1 MALSRV
7 FGMSNIAALYAN
19 ALPDLTLAISRG
31 TATTTTSS
39 EADVSTL
46 ESSPTNFI
54 NSDFR
59 NAAKIS
65 REAAN
70 NAISALALL
79 QTVRDA
85 YTRID
90 ALLAA
95 LESLAD
101 SADDSDV
108 STVDRAIL
116 NQQFSNTRDDID
128 AIANDT
134 EFHNTAI
141 LNTNK
146 TFDFSIGTGGTVMGV
161 GRRLREAHPAVK
173 VIGVEPRMGDR
184 LQGLRSLS
192 EGFRPPLL
200 DLDQLDGRILVDN
213 ASAISA
219 AQELAAKEGI
229 CAGISAGATLHAARK
244 AAQRMDEG
252 NIVLM
257 FSDGGWKYLPARPW
271 EAAHAGDKRLDDLH
285 WW

>member
-59 NAAKIS
+59 AAAKIS

-90 ALLAA
+90 ALLAT

-146 TFDFSIGTGGTVMGV
+146 TFDFSIGTGGTAGDTVSISLISVLSGGLETGLDSADLTTQANAAAATTLITTAQGNLDV
-161 GRRLREAHPAVK
+161 RQATVDITATRL
-173 VIGVEPRMGDR
+173 
-184 LQGLRSLS
+184 
-192 EGFRPPLL
+192 
-200 DLDQLDGRILVDN
+200 
-213 ASAISA
+213 
-219 AQELAAKEGI
+219 
-229 CAGISAGATLHAARK
+229 TYAARQLARAEEVDSNESQVKRVGVQVPNTVDINIHFAK
-244 AAQRMDEG
+244 AAQ
-252 NIVLM
+252 NLFLVN
-257 FSDGGWKYLPARPW
+257 SN
-271 EAAHAGDKRLDDLH
+271 RLVDILA
-285 WW
+285 